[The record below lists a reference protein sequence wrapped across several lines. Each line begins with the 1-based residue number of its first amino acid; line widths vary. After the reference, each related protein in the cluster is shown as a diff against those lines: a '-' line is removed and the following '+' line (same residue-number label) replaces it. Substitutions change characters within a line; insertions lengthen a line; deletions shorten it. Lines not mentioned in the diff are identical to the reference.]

1 MLKKQ
6 DGAIMVSSPTAVST
20 VYGPVPSWRVGQ
32 SLGIDLIRDNSVCSF
47 NCVYCQLGYIQD
59 ITNQRREFV
68 STATVLDDFQQ
79 SKWHEADI
87 ITYSGNGEPTLAT
100 NLGEVAKGI
109 RAITDIP
116 QLCLTNGTTLGIP
129 EVIQDLQLIDRVYVK
144 LDAATETVF
153 QRVNRPADGIS
164 LQKIVDDAVK
174 FRQVYNGFLG
184 VQCMFLPLNTKE
196 AEALT
201 ELIQRIQPD
210 EVQLNTPTRPYPKEW
225 HYSTRG
231 GHSKEL
237 RQYEGAPLKTISLQ
251 EAERI
256 EALLAEKTG
265 LKILSVYQQSTAS
278 APSA

>member
-1 MLKKQ
+1 MNPSLPQ
-6 DGAIMVSSPTAVST
+6 FVST
-20 VYGPVPSWRVGQ
+20 VYGPIPSWRVGN

-59 ITNQRREFV
+59 ITNRRREFV
-68 STATVLDDFQQ
+68 STETVLNDFQH
-79 SKWHEADI
+79 SKWHDADI

-100 NLGEVAKGI
+100 NLGKVAKEI

-116 QLCLTNGTTLGIP
+116 QLCLTNGTTLGILD
-129 EVIQDLQLIDRVYVK
+129 VIQDLQLLDRVYIK

-153 QRVNRPADGIS
+153 QRVNRPAEGIT
-164 LQKIVDDAVK
+164 LHKIVDDAEK
-174 FRQVYNGFLG
+174 FRHVYNGFLG

-196 AEALT
+196 AEAFA
-201 ELIQRIQPD
+201 ELLNRIQPD

-237 RQYEGAPLKTISLQ
+237 RQYESSPLKAISLD
-251 EAERI
+251 EAEEI

-265 LKILSVYQQSTAS
+265 LHILSVYQHSTVSTPTA
-278 APSA
+278 